1 MLPNIDDGSKSWEES
16 LQMVSIAID
25 DGIKGTVC
33 TPHWI
38 QGSDWEPAAAS
49 IRQKVQELNLRI
61 EDAGIEFTVYPGM
74 EIAIAPHLDDL
85 LASGCI
91 LPLSEG
97 EYVLLEIPF
106 YSLPHGLEEIIE
118 RLDRIGKKTIL
129 AHPERG
135 KEFQENPSRILDFKE
150 LGASVQITASS
161 LCGDFGEK
169 AETCSLSFAH
179 MGVIDVVASDAHS
192 SRRRPPTVSSGL
204 KILEDEIGIDK
215 VDKIIENSYIF
226 AGLTYGA

>member
-16 LQMVSIAID
+16 LEMVSIAHN
-25 DGIKGTVC
+25 DGIRGAVC

-38 QGSDWEPAAAS
+38 QGSDWEPSAAS
-49 IRQKVQELNLRI
+49 IRQKAEELNQRI
-61 EDAGIEFTVYPGM
+61 EDAGMEFTVYPGM
-74 EIAIAPHLDDL
+74 EIAITPNLDDL
-85 LASGCI
+85 VASGCI

-106 YSLPHGLEEIIE
+106 YSPPLGLEEIIE
-118 RLDRIGKKTIL
+118 SLDRIGKKAIL

-135 KEFQENPSRILDFKE
+135 KEFQEKPSRILGFKE

-161 LCGDFGEK
+161 LGGDFGEK
-169 AETCSLSFAH
+169 AEACSLSFAH

-192 SRRRPPTVSSGL
+192 SRRRPPIVSSGL
-204 KILEDEIGIDK
+204 KILEDEIGIDD
-215 VDKIIENSYIF
+215 VDKIIENSYTF
-226 AGLTYGA
+226 AGLASGA